1 MINLAIMSKEEYEE
15 IFDWSKEEYEEI
27 FDCSLEQP
35 PVKPVKYIIC
45 NPSQVENWH
54 NIVVYEDG
62 TIMVFNENGEDHE
75 IYEVSDL
82 IECML

>member
-15 IFDWSKEEYEEI
+15 T

-35 PVKPVKYIIC
+35 PVKYIIC
-45 NPSQVENWH
+45 NPSQVENWN

-62 TIMVFNENGEDHE
+62 TIMVFNENGEGRE
-75 IYEVSDL
+75 IDNVSDL

>member
-15 IFDWSKEEYEEI
+15 IFD
-27 FDCSLEQP
+27 CSLEQP
-35 PVKPVKYIIC
+35 PVKYIIC

-62 TIMVFNENGEDHE
+62 TIMVFNENREGRE
-75 IYEVSDL
+75 IDDVSDL

>member
-1 MINLAIMSKEEYEE
+1 MINLAIM
-15 IFDWSKEEYEEI
+15 SKEEYEEI

-35 PVKPVKYIIC
+35 PVKYIIC
-45 NPSQVENWH
+45 NPSQVEHWH

-62 TIMVFNENGEDHE
+62 TIMVFNENEEGRE
-75 IYEVSDL
+75 IDNVSDL

>member
-15 IFDWSKEEYEEI
+15 R
-27 FDCSLEQP
+27 FDCSLQLP
-35 PVKPVKYIIC
+35 PVKYIIC

-62 TIMVFNENGEDHE
+62 SIVTGKQIGRAHV
-75 IYEVSDL
+75 
-82 IECML
+82 

>member
-15 IFDWSKEEYEEI
+15 R
-27 FDCSLEQP
+27 FDCSLEQS
-35 PVKPVKYIIC
+35 PVKYIIC

-62 TIMVFNENGEDHE
+62 TIMVFNENGEGRE
-75 IYEVSDL
+75 IDNVSDL

>member
-15 IFDWSKEEYEEI
+15 R

-35 PVKPVKYIIC
+35 PVKYIIC

-62 TIMVFNENGEDHE
+62 TIMVFNENGEDSE
-75 IYEVSDL
+75 IYDVSDL

>member
-15 IFDWSKEEYEEI
+15 TFDCSCCSY
-27 FDCSLEQP
+27 CSLEQP
-35 PVKPVKYIIC
+35 PVKYIIC

-54 NIVVYEDG
+54 NVVVYEDG
-62 TIMVFNENGEDHE
+62 TIMVFNENGEGRE
-75 IYEVSDL
+75 IDDVSDL